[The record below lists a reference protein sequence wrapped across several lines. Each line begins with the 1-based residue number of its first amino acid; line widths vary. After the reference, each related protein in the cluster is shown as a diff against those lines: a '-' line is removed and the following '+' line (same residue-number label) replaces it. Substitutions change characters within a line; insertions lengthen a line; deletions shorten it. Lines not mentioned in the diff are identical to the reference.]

1 MDWSVVE
8 VEQYRGIEDRTTSR
22 GEEGRSRKFMY
33 STDEAKNDRAAPRQD
48 KPNKGKAA
56 KWTGVGWWR
65 EGRAE
70 WV

>member
-1 MDWSVVE
+1 
-8 VEQYRGIEDRTTSR
+8 
-22 GEEGRSRKFMY
+22 MY